1 MTGLASWLF
10 GQLEQFDLPYNQ
22 SPSLHIILCWLLW
35 RHFHR
40 HLSGFWQKLSA
51 GWFLV
56 IAASVLTTWQ
66 HHVIDVITGW
76 AVGLVIDWLIPQT
89 GTWRWRMATGKRRKL
104 AGYYCCGASVCLVGT
119 FLTTWFWWPALAL
132 ALVAL
137 AYGAAGVDALQK
149 EEQGG

>member
-66 HHVIDVITGW
+66 HHVIDVITGL
-76 AVGLVIDWLIPQT
+76 AVGLVIDWLIPKPER
-89 GTWRWRMATGKRRKL
+89 G
-104 AGYYCCGASVCLVGT
+104 AGEWLPVSGENLPDT
-119 FLTTWFWWPALAL
+119 I
-132 ALVAL
+132 
-137 AYGAAGVDALQK
+137 AAAR
-149 EEQGG
+149 